1 MKITMLGYTGSGK
14 TCYMLGMYSFMS
26 MGING
31 FSLTAI
37 DPDEDLQLME
47 LWEALVDGNTLPP
60 PTQPQSSEQPVQPY
74 NFSFNY
80 AGRPLTSFNWIDYRG
95 GALKESS
102 SQSETH
108 DTQYLREA
116 AKNSDCLFLVVSAD
130 CLQEQIVDDEG
141 NVNSSA
147 KSRINR
153 KLAIGQMNNILTA
166 IQTEIQSSYQSAY
179 PIPLAI
185 VITKYD
191 LIHQTRSKE
200 EITRD
205 IKELFN
211 PLFQSHSDENPGWLT
226 MICPVSLGK
235 DLDIQNGR
243 VVDGEVD
250 PINVHLPLI
259 FAIYSELR
267 KVAND
272 LQLQIN
278 AGSKYVEER
287 KNNFFARMTES
298 GQINRF
304 GNEIASNQVKLEEIY
319 RKMRILTQQ
328 LNKVTL
334 FLGDREVKAD
344 V

>member
-14 TCYMLGMYSFMS
+14 TCYMLGMYALMS

-31 FSLTAI
+31 FTLTAI

-47 LWEALVDGNTLPP
+47 LWEGLVDGNILPP
-60 PTQPQSSEQPVQPY
+60 PTQPQSSERPVQPY

-80 AGRPLTSFNWIDYRG
+80 GAKPLIDFHWIDYRG

-108 DTQYLREA
+108 DSEYLREA
-116 AKNSDCLFLVVSAD
+116 AKASDCLFLIVSAD
-130 CLQEQIVDDEG
+130 CLQDPIVDDAG
-141 NVNSSA
+141 NIDSVA

-153 KLAIGQMNNILTA
+153 KLALSRMNNILTT
-166 IQTEIQSSYQSAY
+166 IQAQIQLERKSAD

-191 LIHQTRSKE
+191 LIHQSRTKE
-200 EITRD
+200 QMTRD

-211 PLFQSHSDENPGWLT
+211 PLFQSHSDDNPGWLT

-235 DLDIQNGR
+235 NLDIQNGR
-243 VVDGEVD
+243 IVDGEID

-267 KVAND
+267 KTAGDMQVQIQAGTEYIKERQANVWSN
-272 LQLQIN
+272 LF
-278 AGSKYVEER
+278 S
-287 KNNFFARMTES
+287 S
-298 GQINRF
+298 GQINGF
-304 GNEIASNQVKLEEIY
+304 GLEVARKQSELEEIY